1 MKFHDELNQKLFNKE
16 ELKPEVKEKLKEIAE
31 AFIDYLEVNKDAIK
45 DVVITGSSVSYNY
58 TKYSDIDLHLKVDY
72 DLIHEDCPIVEG
84 YLWACKSTFN
94 KKWIC
99 FLKHHMRNII

>member
-45 DVVITGSSVSYNY
+45 DVVITGSSVSYF
-58 TKYSDIDLHLKVDY
+58 HL
-72 DLIHEDCPIVEG
+72 L
-84 YLWACKSTFN
+84 
-94 KKWIC
+94 
-99 FLKHHMRNII
+99 